1 MERLEQQHAQHMDKY
16 SGSGNEMKGLGFS
29 AAGAATIT
37 TGCSTGWTCMMLVAV
52 LFNRLIRIER
62 TRFRQQGSSTR
73 KKTAFSVTC
82 LRTQWIADLNLDP
95 LSRFDSY
102 RDIPRENRTVS
113 FILTVDLSMRA
124 ECMHEK

>member
-37 TGCSTGWTCMMLVAV
+37 TGCSIGWTCMMLVAV

-73 KKTAFSVTC
+73 KKPETHSYCTVQCDF
-82 LRTQWIADLNLDP
+82 IAHERP
-95 LSRFDSY
+95 SQRFVLLQREDS
-102 RDIPRENRTVS
+102 I
-113 FILTVDLSMRA
+113 
-124 ECMHEK
+124 